1 MVNSLKDR
9 LLESKLDSDVDQ
21 ILDQNIAWRIIVF
34 SKSLI
39 SQCLAYGNTR
49 GPAGNDFSQLTSSG
63 LGHLRLLDYVDCAK
77 FR

>member
-21 ILDQNIAWRIIVF
+21 ILDLNVAWRIIVF
-34 SKSLI
+34 SESLI
-39 SQCLAYGNTR
+39 FQWLAYGSTR
-49 GPAGNDFSQLTSSG
+49 VPAGNGISQLASSG

-77 FR
+77 FH